1 MKPSYTTRTGQLP
14 SAVEAPEVYTLAF
27 SGTPDSEENPANPN
41 TGITGASSAD
51 VVTRRSLRPAATR
64 SAQLANRSHAAS
76 VSPLSTPSSPRATA
90 PKARKKKGVINIAVM
105 TLAVG
110 LVGTMALPAYAFNPQ
125 SADSSHGA
133 SAAAS
138 LKKAH
143 AQELDVSSQVA
154 QSSVTRDAVSA
165 TTEEEL
171 ATRKAETARQE
182 AAVQLASYA
191 KAYSG
196 PSVSDFLKNPPYPS
210 FSLASVFS
218 VAQKYIGT
226 PYVYGGATPAGFDCS
241 GYVMFVYAQFGIS
254 MPHSSTAQGNMGK
267 RISIQDAVPGD
278 LVIMPGHDGFYA
290 GNGNIMDAPKPGGYV
305 SIRPI
310 WTSNYY
316 IVRIGI

>member
-1 MKPSYTTRTGQLP
+1 
-14 SAVEAPEVYTLAF
+14 LAL

-41 TGITGASSAD
+41 IGSTGTSSD

-64 SAQLANRSHAAS
+64 SAQLSNRSHAAA
-76 VSPLSTPSSPRATA
+76 VSPTASSSSPRSAA
-90 PKARKKKGVINIAVM
+90 PKARKKKSGIINIAVM

-110 LVGTMALPAYAFNPQ
+110 LVGTMALPAYAFNPK
-125 SADSSHGA
+125 SADSAQGA

-143 AQELDVSSQVA
+143 PQALAVSSEVA
-154 QSSVTRDAVSA
+154 AASVTRDAVSA

-171 ATRKAETARQE
+171 ATRKAETARQQ

-196 PSVSDFLKNPPYPS
+196 PSVSDFLANPPYPS
-210 FSLASVFS
+210 FSLAQVFS

-254 MPHSSTAQGNMGK
+254 MPHSSTAQGNMGT
-267 RISIQDAVPGD
+267 RISIKDAVPGD